1 MCLDP
6 RPPVLRAVVR
16 TLAGVIASAI
26 LAVPAAAQTLAGGE
40 GHTLILKPD
49 GTVWATGR
57 NTHGQLGDGSN
68 TQRTS
73 PVQVS
78 ALSDVVAVAAGQYH
92 SLAVTSTGAL
102 YCLIHRN
109 PCRFSPGK

>member
-1 MCLDP
+1 MCLDL
-6 RPPVLRAVVR
+6 RRRVLRAAVHR
-16 TLAGVIASAI
+16 LAVMIVSAI

-49 GTVWATGR
+49 GTVWAMGH

-68 TQRTS
+68 TDRTS

-78 ALSDVVAVAAGQYH
+78 GLSDVVAV
-92 SLAVTSTGAL
+92 
-102 YCLIHRN
+102 
-109 PCRFSPGK
+109 